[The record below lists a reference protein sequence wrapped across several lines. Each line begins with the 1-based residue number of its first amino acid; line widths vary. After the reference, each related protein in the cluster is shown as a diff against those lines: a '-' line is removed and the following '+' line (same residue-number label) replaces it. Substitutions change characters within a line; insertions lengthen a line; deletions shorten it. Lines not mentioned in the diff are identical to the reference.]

1 MASINNWTKER
12 KFRKLTEESRKS
24 VKVLV
29 IRNGTTVPMNS
40 EELLVGDV
48 IELNTGSSVPADGIY
63 LQGTHLAL
71 HLLLAT

>member
-63 LQGTHLAL
+63 LQGTALAL
-71 HLLLAT
+71 HLLAT